1 MTDTEK
7 MEAAQQLKERGTH
20 FLTAGK
26 LNLALNKYSAV
37 AVLLEHTHPTD
48 DELKTKIEAT
58 LIAGWL
64 NCALVNMKQNE
75 TAECLKNCEKA
86 LEKQPNNVKAL
97 YRKGQVSV
105 FLPHFHPHSF
115 I

>member
-1 MTDTEK
+1 MLQVKASWEMTDTEK
-7 MEAAQQLKERGTH
+7 IEAAQQLKERGTQ
-20 FLTAGK
+20 FLSANK

-37 AVLLEHTHPTD
+37 GVLLEHTHPTED
-48 DELKTKIEAT
+48 DLKAKIEAT

-75 TAECLKNCEKA
+75 TAECLKHCDKA
-86 LEKQPNNVKAL
+86 LEKQPNNIKAL
-97 YRKGQVSV
+97 YRKGQVNK
-105 FLPHFHPHSF
+105 F